1 MVIDLRRLYDTVGER
16 LELDYSVD
24 EKRLSEVKGHSFS
37 RPVIIKG
44 AAVNRAGILMLKYT
58 AEFTLNACCD
68 RCLTEFDRDYSFDF
82 ERILVRELNNSDD
95 GDEYVI
101 TESDK
106 LDMDELAITDCLL
119 QLPTK
124 TLCKEDCLGLCPVC
138 GTDLNKNECN
148 CKNL

>member
-1 MVIDLRRLYDTVGER
+1 MVIDLRRLYDAVGER

-24 EKRLSEVKGHSFS
+24 EKRLGEVKGHRFS

-44 AAVNRAGILMLKYT
+44 AAVNRAGIVMLKYT

-82 ERILVRELNNSDD
+82 EHILVRELNNSDD
-95 GDEYVI
+95 GDEYII